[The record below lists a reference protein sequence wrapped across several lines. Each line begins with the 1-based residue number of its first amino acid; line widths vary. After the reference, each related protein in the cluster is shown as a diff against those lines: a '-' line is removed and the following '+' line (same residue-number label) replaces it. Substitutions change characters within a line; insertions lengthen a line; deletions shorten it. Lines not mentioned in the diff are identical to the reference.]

1 LADLCA
7 SSHQQNFGGSMTSVN
22 APRQQTRAAPLQG
35 SPARRWLRQPET
47 GAFFAAIIVYIFFA
61 VAAWRANFVSLDG
74 AAAWLDTSAELGIIA
89 LAVGILMIAGEFDLS
104 IGSVIGASS
113 IAMAIG
119 TTRFGVNPWIMLSVV
134 LICGVAIGFINGM
147 ITVRTG
153 LPSFIV
159 TLASNYGVAGS
170 ALGFSRLFTNTTSSS
185 MQSTPWMDFLF
196 AYQWGQANIAILW
209 WIGLT
214 VIATRVLTRA
224 PFGNWIYATG
234 GNLVAA
240 RGAGVPT
247 SLVKIVLFMVTSLTA
262 AFLGALQSVEF
273 HSGNA
278 ANGQGYV
285 FQAPIVAVIG
295 GVLLG
300 GGYGSPAGIFLG
312 SVIYGVISVGIFYTG
327 WNTDWLLLILGG
339 LLLAAVLAN
348 SYFRSLA
355 LTSH

>member
-1 LADLCA
+1 M
-7 SSHQQNFGGSMTSVN
+7 GS
-22 APRQQTRAAPLQG
+22 PTRAASASKWRLG
-35 SPARRWLRQPET
+35 RLLRQPET
-47 GAFFAAIIVYIFFA
+47 GAFFAAVIVYIFFA
-61 VAAWRANFVSLDG
+61 FVAWRADFVSLNG
-74 AAAWLDTSAELGIIA
+74 TAAWLDTAAELGIIA

-104 IGSVIGASS
+104 IGSVIGATS
-113 IAMAIG
+113 IMLAIG
-119 TTRFGVNPWIMLSVV
+119 TTRYHIDPWIMMMIVFAF
-134 LICGVAIGFINGM
+134 GGAIGLLNGV

-159 TLASNYGVAGS
+159 TLATNYGVAGA
-170 ALGFSRLFTNTTSSS
+170 ALGFSRLMTNTTSSS
-185 MQSTPWMDFLF
+185 MQTTPLVDFVF
-196 AYQWGQANIAILW
+196 AKQWGQANIAILW

-214 VIATRVLTRA
+214 LVAARVLTRT

-234 GNLVAA
+234 GHPVAA
-240 RGAGVPT
+240 RGSGVPT
-247 SLVKIVLFMVTSLTA
+247 SFVKVVLFTVTSLA
-262 AFLGALQSVEF
+262 AVFVGALQSVEF

-300 GGYGSPAGIFLG
+300 GGYGSAFGLFLG

-327 WNTDWLLLILGG
+327 WNTDWLLLFLGV

-348 SYFRSLA
+348 SYFRRLA
-355 LTSH
+355 LAES